1 MNTREEI
8 QRLEERQL
16 ELLSV
21 MRRSDDHAVKCSKLG
36 RSFEHDYPEEY
47 AAYVAANRE
56 YNANEAKMAELAVR
70 LEAEEAE
77 GLRQDE
83 MFNESNE

>member
-36 RSFEHDYPEEY
+36 RSFEHDYPSEY
-47 AAYVAANRE
+47 AAYVAANKE
-56 YNANEAKMAELAVR
+56 YNANETKMAELDSR
-70 LEAEEAE
+70 LEAKATEVT
-77 GLRQDE
+77 
-83 MFNESNE
+83 NETTDII

>member
-36 RSFEHDYPEEY
+36 RSFEHDYPSEH
-47 AAYVAANRE
+47 AAYVAANKE

-70 LEAEEAE
+70 LEAEATEVT
-77 GLRQDE
+77 
-83 MFNESNE
+83 NETTE

>member
-36 RSFEHDYPEEY
+36 RPFGQDYPDEY
-47 AAYVAANRE
+47 TAYVAANAE
-56 YNANEAKMAELAVR
+56 YNVNEARLAELSAM
-70 LEAEEAE
+70 LESKEVES
-77 GLRQDE
+77 LRTGE
-83 MFNESNE
+83 TFNESNE

>member
-1 MNTREEI
+1 MNTQEEI

-36 RSFEHDYPEEY
+36 RSFEHDYPQEY
-47 AAYVAANRE
+47 AAYVAANTE
-56 YNANEAKMAELAVR
+56 YNANETRMAELRVS
-70 LEAEEAE
+70 LEGEEAE
-77 GLRQDE
+77 SLRMGE
-83 MFNESNE
+83 TFNQVNE

>member
-36 RSFEHDYPEEY
+36 RSFEHDYPSEY

-56 YNANEAKMAELAVR
+56 YNANETQMAELAVR
-70 LEAEEAE
+70 LEAEATEVT
-77 GLRQDE
+77 
-83 MFNESNE
+83 NETTE

>member
-47 AAYVAANRE
+47 VAYVAANRE

-70 LEAEEAE
+70 LEAEATEVT
-77 GLRQDE
+77 
-83 MFNESNE
+83 NETTE

>member
-36 RSFEHDYPEEY
+36 RSFEHDYPAEY
-47 AAYVAANRE
+47 AAYVAANKE
-56 YNANEAKMAELAVR
+56 YNANEAKMTELAIR
-70 LEAEEAE
+70 LEAEATEVT
-77 GLRQDE
+77 
-83 MFNESNE
+83 NETTE

>member
-47 AAYVAANRE
+47 TAYVAANKE
-56 YNANEAKMAELAVR
+56 YNASEAKMAELAIR
-70 LEAEEAE
+70 REAEEAE
-77 GLRQDE
+77 VT
-83 MFNESNE
+83 NETTE

>member
-1 MNTREEI
+1 MDTREEI

-21 MRRSDDHAVKCSKLG
+21 MRRSDDHAAKCAKLG
-36 RSFEHDYPEEY
+36 RSFEHDYPEDYAEY
-47 AAYVAANRE
+47 TAANSE
-56 YNANEAKMAELAVR
+56 YNDNETKMAELAVR
-70 LEAEEAE
+70 LEAE
-77 GLRQDE
+77 GLRPDE

>member
-36 RSFEHDYPEEY
+36 RSFEHDYPSEY
-47 AAYVAANRE
+47 AAYVAANKE
-56 YNANEAKMAELAVR
+56 YNANETKIAELAGR
-70 LEAEEAE
+70 LEAEATEVT
-77 GLRQDE
+77 
-83 MFNESNE
+83 NETTE

>member
-36 RSFEHDYPEEY
+36 RSFEHDYPSEY

-56 YNANEAKMAELAVR
+56 YNANETQMAELAVQ
-70 LEAEEAE
+70 LEAEATEVT
-77 GLRQDE
+77 
-83 MFNESNE
+83 NETTE

>member
-1 MNTREEI
+1 
-8 QRLEERQL
+8 
-16 ELLSV
+16 

-56 YNANEAKMAELAVR
+56 YNANETKMAELAVR
-70 LEAEEAE
+70 LEAEATEVT
-77 GLRQDE
+77 
-83 MFNESNE
+83 NETTE

>member
-36 RSFEHDYPEEY
+36 RPFGQDYPEEY
-47 AAYVAANRE
+47 AAYVAANAE
-56 YNANEAKMAELAVR
+56 YNANEARAAELAAL
-70 LEAEEAE
+70 LEAEDIAVHAP
-77 GLRQDE
+77 L
-83 MFNESNE
+83 NERMEE

>member
-36 RSFEHDYPEEY
+36 RPFGQDYPEEY
-47 AAYVAANRE
+47 AAYVAANTE
-56 YNANEAKMAELAVR
+56 YNANEARLAELSTM
-70 LEAEEAE
+70 LESEEAE
-77 GLRQDE
+77 GLRTGE

>member
-16 ELLSV
+16 ELLSA

-36 RSFEHDYPEEY
+36 RSFEHDYPSEY
-47 AAYVAANRE
+47 AAYVAANKE
-56 YNANEAKMAELAVR
+56 YNANEAKMAELAIR
-70 LEAEEAE
+70 LEVEATVVT
-77 GLRQDE
+77 
-83 MFNESNE
+83 NETTE

>member
-36 RSFEHDYPEEY
+36 RSFEHDYPAEY
-47 AAYVAANRE
+47 AAYVAANKE
-56 YNANEAKMAELAVR
+56 YNANEAKRAELTVQ

-77 GLRQDE
+77 VT
-83 MFNESNE
+83 NETTE

>member
-56 YNANEAKMAELAVR
+56 YNANETKMAELAVR
-70 LEAEEAE
+70 LEAEATEVT
-77 GLRQDE
+77 
-83 MFNESNE
+83 NETTE

>member
-16 ELLSV
+16 ELLSI

-36 RSFEHDYPEEY
+36 RSFEHDYPSEY

-56 YNANEAKMAELAVR
+56 YNANEAKMAELTVR
-70 LEAEEAE
+70 LEAEATEVT
-77 GLRQDE
+77 
-83 MFNESNE
+83 NETTE

>member
-16 ELLSV
+16 ELLSI
-21 MRRSDDHAVKCSKLG
+21 MRRSDDRAVKCSKLG

-47 AAYVAANRE
+47 AAYVAANKE

-70 LEAEEAE
+70 LEAEATEVT
-77 GLRQDE
+77 
-83 MFNESNE
+83 NETTE

>member
-36 RSFEHDYPEEY
+36 LPFEHEYPEEH
-47 AAYVAANRE
+47 AAYVAANAE
-56 YNANEAKMAELAVR
+56 YNANEARAAELAAL

-77 GLRQDE
+77 SLRAGE
-83 MFNESNE
+83 MFNDVNE

>member
-1 MNTREEI
+1 MDTREEI

-21 MRRSDDHAVKCSKLG
+21 MRRSDDHAAKCAKLG
-36 RSFEHDYPEEY
+36 RSFEHDYPEDYAEY
-47 AAYVAANRE
+47 TAANSE
-56 YNANEAKMAELAVR
+56 YNDNETKMAELAVR
-70 LEAEEAE
+70 LEVE
-77 GLRQDE
+77 GLRPDE

>member
-1 MNTREEI
+1 MDTREEI

-21 MRRSDDHAVKCSKLG
+21 MRRSDDHAAKCAKLG
-36 RSFEHDYPEEY
+36 RSFEHDYPEDYAEY
-47 AAYVAANRE
+47 TAANSE
-56 YNANEAKMAELAVR
+56 YNDNETKMAELAVR
-70 LEAEEAE
+70 IEAE
-77 GLRQDE
+77 GLRPDE

>member
-36 RSFEHDYPEEY
+36 RSFEHDYPSEY

-70 LEAEEAE
+70 LEAESF
-77 GLRQDE
+77 RTDE
-83 MFNESNE
+83 RFNESNE